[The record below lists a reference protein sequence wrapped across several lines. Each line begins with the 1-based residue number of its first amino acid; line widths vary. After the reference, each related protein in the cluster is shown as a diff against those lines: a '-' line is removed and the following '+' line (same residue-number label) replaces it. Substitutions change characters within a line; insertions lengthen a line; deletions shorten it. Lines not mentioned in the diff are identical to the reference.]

1 MSVLEGGIYFEELAG
16 LPSRHLAL
24 LMLGL
29 LLALLGAISMGI
41 AGFIAEKPEQI
52 FQYSKAASQLAA
64 TDGQGHHGEGLLV
77 ALPAPSGPATVDVIV
92 EKLHA
97 ATGRVDRLSS
107 PVHRAGGSSK
117 NGYFSSGGGNG
128 DLEAGKQ
135 WWQQDGSVTQVRGW
149 AGACRCGCS
158 HAENAAEGKHTLT
171 RASGAWP

>member
-64 TDGQGHHGEGLLV
+64 ADGQGHHGEGLLG
-77 ALPAPSGPATVDVIV
+77 APPTPSGPASVDVIV

-117 NGYFSSGGGNG
+117 NSYFSSSGG

-135 WWQQDGSVTQVRGW
+135 WWQQDGSVTQVRGR
-149 AGACRCGCS
+149 AVQAP
-158 HAENAAEGKHTLT
+158 AAAVSSRK
-171 RASGAWP
+171 

>member
-41 AGFIAEKPEQI
+41 AGFIAEKPEHM
-52 FQYSKAASQLAA
+52 FQYSAAASQLAA
-64 TDGQGHHGEGLLV
+64 ADGQGHHGEGLLG
-77 ALPAPSGPATVDVIV
+77 APPAPATVDVIV

-107 PVHRAGGSSK
+107 PVQRAGGSK
-117 NGYFSSGGGNG
+117 NGYFSGGGS

-135 WWQQDGSVTQVRGW
+135 HWWQQDGSVTQVRG
-149 AGACRCGCS
+149 GARAQGSRCSGRKACIS
-158 HAENAAEGKHTLT
+158 HF
-171 RASGAWP
+171 ASCAWP